1 MKIKLISFEDLAT
14 LHAVLYFWNFWHENQ
29 HINFLGLQTL
39 KCYFDGSCGYE
50 GAVIE
55 EEKSQPTA
63 HNNLRYMYLEPTKYI
78 ALYH

>member
-1 MKIKLISFEDLAT
+1 MKIKLIPFEDLAI
-14 LHAVLYFWNFWHENQ
+14 LHAVLYFWHENQ

-55 EEKSQPTA
+55 EEKSNPLCPQ
-63 HNNLRYMYLEPTKYI
+63 
-78 ALYH
+78 

>member
-1 MKIKLISFEDLAT
+1 MKIKLIPFEDLAI
-14 LHAVLYFWNFWHENQ
+14 LHAVLYFWKFWHENQ

-55 EEKSQPTA
+55 EEKSQPTV
-63 HNNLRYMYLEPTKYI
+63 PTI
-78 ALYH
+78 IWGTCILNQQSI